1 MLRKDEKLLTHQL
14 KQGNES
20 AFEQIYHLYKR
31 PLFSFALRF
40 IKDKEL
46 AEDALQEVFIK
57 LWNNSH
63 GLDEKLSVK
72 VFLFTCLK
80 NHLLN
85 VIRSEQKRV
94 KYAALASSEKSEI
107 TNHTEEEVSYQE
119 CKKIVDKGINSLS
132 DHKKKIYRLKVIE
145 GYSNQEIA
153 DKLGIS
159 EHTVRSQVSQ
169 SSKYMREFLNK
180 VITIIAALSYFI

>member
-1 MLRKDEKLLTHQL
+1 M
-14 KQGNES
+14 
-20 AFEQIYHLYKR
+20 
-31 PLFSFALRF
+31 
-40 IKDKEL
+40 
-46 AEDALQEVFIK
+46 
-57 LWNNSH
+57 
-63 GLDEKLSVK
+63 
-72 VFLFTCLK
+72 
-80 NHLLN
+80 N

-107 TNHTEEEVSYQE
+107 TNRTEEEVSYQE

>member
-80 NHLLN
+80 
-85 VIRSEQKRV
+85 K
-94 KYAALASSEKSEI
+94 
-107 TNHTEEEVSYQE
+107 
-119 CKKIVDKGINSLS
+119 
-132 DHKKKIYRLKVIE
+132 
-145 GYSNQEIA
+145 
-153 DKLGIS
+153 
-159 EHTVRSQVSQ
+159 
-169 SSKYMREFLNK
+169 
-180 VITIIAALSYFI
+180 TIF